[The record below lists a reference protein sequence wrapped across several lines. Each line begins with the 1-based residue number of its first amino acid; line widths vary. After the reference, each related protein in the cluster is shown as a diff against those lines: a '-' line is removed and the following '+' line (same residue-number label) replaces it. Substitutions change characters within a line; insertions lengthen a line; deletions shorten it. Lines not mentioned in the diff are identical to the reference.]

1 MAKSFPWPSSS
12 SGLPVAESGSYS
24 PVFTAEVADILLGL
38 PQSRQ
43 RRVVRL
49 ARQLAANPS
58 LRSDYAIADE
68 SGQMQEHLLIEDFVF
83 TYWLDHAVREL
94 RITDIEDAS

>member
-1 MAKSFPWPSSS
+1 M
-12 SGLPVAESGSYS
+12 AESGSYS
-24 PVFTAEVADILLGL
+24 PVFTAEVADILLSL
-38 PQSRQ
+38 PKSRQ

-49 ARQLAANPS
+49 ARQLAASPFV
-58 LRSDYAIADE
+58 RSDYAIPDE
-68 SGQMQEHLLIEDFVF
+68 SGQVQEHLLIDDFVF